1 MLPVSDGKLLKTI
14 SAEIKQVF
22 LAVGLFSL
30 VINLLMLVGPFYM
43 LQVYDR
49 VLASGSIPTLIFLTI
64 AAVGLTLAGSLL
76 EWLRGRLLIRMNGRL
91 ETRLRQPLFY
101 GVFSARAGGAPNT
114 TQPIKDL
121 ETVRG
126 FLSGSG
132 MTTLFDM
139 PWTPIFLAI
148 IFAFHPLLGLIATV
162 GAILLFVLT
171 VIGELITRKMVLT
184 ASSQSSS
191 AARFAENALQN
202 REVVQAMG
210 MLPGLYERWNSRYDE
225 AHAYQAASG
234 DRSGILTAAAKFI
247 RPILQ
252 IAMLGTGAYLVLNQ
266 LASPGVMIAGSI
278 IMGRALAPV
287 QSAIG
292 SWKSFVLARAAYG
305 RVKSFFEESSE
316 DTLQRDLP
324 KPLGNLSIEKAV
336 AAPPTAK
343 TPVLKGI
350 SFRVTAGESIGVI
363 GPSASGKSTLARV
376 LVGVWHPTAGS
387 VRLDGVDITRWDPR
401 ELGPHI
407 GYLPQDIEL
416 FDGTVSENICRFGK
430 PDPEGVMEASRLAG
444 VHQLILQLDNGYETP
459 IGPGGN
465 ALSGGQKQRIAL
477 ARALYHQPALVVLD
491 EPNSNLDAEGEE
503 ALRSALE
510 HLKAQGTTVIV
521 IAHRPSILQTVDKI
535 LFLKN
540 GMIDNFGTR
549 EDVLGQVTRPV
560 DVAAEPPAKTKK
572 TIKPT
577 PVKEVAQ

>member
-1 MLPVSDGKLLKTI
+1 MLPVSDGKLFKTI
-14 SAEIKQVF
+14 FAEIKQVF

-64 AAVGLTLAGSLL
+64 AAVGLTMAGSVL

-101 GVFSARAGGAPNT
+101 GVFAAKKDASPHTA
-114 TQPIKDL
+114 QPIKDL
-121 ETVRG
+121 EAVRG

-132 MTTLFDM
+132 LTTLFDM

-148 IFAFHPLLGLIATV
+148 IFVFHPILGLIATS

-171 VIGELITRKMVLT
+171 VIGEFATRKMVL
-184 ASSQSSS
+184 AGSSQSTS

-210 MLPGLYERWNSRYDE
+210 MLPGLYDRWNTRYE
-225 AHAYQAASG
+225 QAHAYQAAAG
-234 DRSGILTAAAKFI
+234 DRSGILTAIAKFI

-252 IAMLGTGAYLVLNQ
+252 IAMLGSGAYLVLNQ
-266 LASPGVMIAGSI
+266 MASPGVMIAGSI

-305 RVKSFFEESSE
+305 RVKTFFEETPDDKLQSE
-316 DTLQRDLP
+316 LP
-324 KPLGNLSIEKAV
+324 KPLGNLLIEKAV
-336 AAPPTAK
+336 AAPPSAK
-343 TPVLKGI
+343 VPVLKGI
-350 SFRVTAGESIGVI
+350 SFRVSAGESIGVI
-363 GPSASGKSTLARV
+363 GPSASGKSTLARM
-376 LVGVWHPTAGS
+376 LVGVWHPTSGS
-387 VRLDGVDITRWDPR
+387 VRLDGVDITKWDPR
-401 ELGPHI
+401 ELGPNI

-416 FDGTVSENICRFGK
+416 FDGTVSENICRFGS
-430 PDPEGVMEASRLAG
+430 PDPEGVLAVANLAG
-444 VHQLILQLDNGYETP
+444 VHQLILQLDNGYDTP

-465 ALSGGQKQRIAL
+465 SLSGGQKQRIAL
-477 ARALYHQPALVVLD
+477 ARALYHLPALVVLD

-503 ALRSALE
+503 ALRTALG
-510 HLKAQGTTVIV
+510 HLKKHGTTVIV

-560 DVAAEPPAKTKK
+560 DVATKQQKKPA
-572 TIKPT
+572 
-577 PVKEVAQ
+577 PVKEIA